1 MKKWN
6 DNFIYYR
13 ENRDKTV
20 DYIDLSKIPR
30 KVWGNKEVIDW
41 KEVDNTVSF
50 SYHGTHGTIHI
61 KYVSQNSRS
70 DYICR
75 VAYGETEYLMTHDKI
90 QYIKLGNVIKTKR
103 IYKDKKNLYKPV
115 SKQTLQN
122 SPVFQSIVVDKNDL
136 MYSLGSDKK
145 ILLKCPTCQHED
157 YYYISYV
164 DRRGFNCKNCSVK
177 TSYPEKFIK
186 TFFTTHQVD
195 FRSQYRVKY
204 KDTSLIFDFYIPSH
218 NLLVEVQGDQ
228 HYNIN
233 KFFHKK
239 KSFGSSIFRDLLKL
253 EYSKIKGCKIVYI
266 DARKSDFNYLMT
278 SLKSSWLRLLV
289 DNIKVKEMEDN
300 IMLYQSQIYRD
311 IIQQYN
317 NGVSVREISKQTN
330 IERTKIKRFLVKA
343 DIYEPQPENNRPER
357 KVICLNNG
365 MIFKSLS
372 EASRYAINASRSNIM
387 KVCRGKRKHCGR
399 DPITREK
406 LSWKYYD

>member
-20 DYIDLSKIPR
+20 DYIDLSKVPR

-61 KYVSQNSRS
+61 KYVSKNSRS

-75 VAYGETEYLMTHDKI
+75 VSYGETDYLMTHDKI

-122 SPVFQSIVVDKNDL
+122 SPLFQSIVVDKNDL

-145 ILLKCPTCQHED
+145 ILLKCSSCHHED
-157 YYYISYV
+157 YYRISYV
-164 DRRGFNCKNCSVK
+164 DKRGFNCKNCSIK

-186 TFFTTHQVD
+186 AFFTTHHVD
-195 FRSQYRVKY
+195 FQSQYHTKY
-204 KDTSLIFDFYIPSH
+204 KGTSLIFDFYLPLH

-233 KFFHKK
+233 NFFHKK
-239 KSFGSSIFRDLLKL
+239 
-253 EYSKIKGCKIVYI
+253 
-266 DARKSDFNYLMT
+266 RKF
-278 SLKSSWLRLLV
+278 
-289 DNIKVKEMEDN
+289 
-300 IMLYQSQIYRD
+300 
-311 IIQQYN
+311 
-317 NGVSVREISKQTN
+317 
-330 IERTKIKRFLVKA
+330 
-343 DIYEPQPENNRPER
+343 
-357 KVICLNNG
+357 
-365 MIFKSLS
+365 
-372 EASRYAINASRSNIM
+372 
-387 KVCRGKRKHCGR
+387 
-399 DPITREK
+399 
-406 LSWKYYD
+406 